1 MRGVTWRHC
10 ISPSIKKKKSRDLA
24 YTFCNARFKGATLHV
39 CLYLWVVDGD
49 IAYTCMLD
57 YVIIQKKFIVL
68 FVSVFFHELIQKLID
83 QR

>member
-1 MRGVTWRHC
+1 MHFLQRKVQ
-10 ISPSIKKKKSRDLA
+10 
-24 YTFCNARFKGATLHV
+24 GATLHI

-57 YVIIQKKFIVL
+57 LVIIQKKSIVL